1 MIVELGGQCREL
13 VVVNDHSKAFG
24 RVLTDERLDDGERF
38 TRTWRTYNPSASEW
52 IHDVHPSLAEL
63 TLIVV
68 AHRDIHAILVVLSLL
83 ALLKRFVFKVES
95 VFQKSF
101 LQEL

>member
-1 MIVELGGQCREL
+1 M
-13 VVVNDHSKAFG
+13 
-24 RVLTDERLDDGERF
+24 LTDKRLDDGECL
-38 TRTWRTYNPSASEW
+38 TRARCTYNPCASEW
-52 IHDVHPSLAEL
+52 IHNVHPSLTEL

-68 AHRDIHAILVVLSLL
+68 AHGDIHAILVVLTFL

-95 VFQKSF
+95 VFQESF